1 MGKFYLFA
9 LIILSFHA
17 LPVGEL
23 AFAAQPFGGNR
34 FLGRA
39 QANEL
44 RDQQRLDQ
52 LQRDQ
57 QLNQV
62 QRQLDQLQ
70 QHGQTNPVQRQDR
83 LDDVQQ
89 QLNQIQ
95 NEHS

>member
-57 QLNQV
+57 QLTRIAQ
-62 QRQLDQLQ
+62 
-70 QHGQTNPVQRQDR
+70 
-83 LDDVQQ
+83 
-89 QLNQIQ
+89 
-95 NEHS
+95 

>member
-23 AFAAQPFGGNR
+23 AFAAQPLGR
-34 FLGRA
+34 DPFLGRA

-44 RDQQRLDQ
+44 RDQQQLDQ

-70 QHGQTNPVQRQDR
+70 QHGQTN
-83 LDDVQQ
+83 
-89 QLNQIQ
+89 
-95 NEHS
+95 